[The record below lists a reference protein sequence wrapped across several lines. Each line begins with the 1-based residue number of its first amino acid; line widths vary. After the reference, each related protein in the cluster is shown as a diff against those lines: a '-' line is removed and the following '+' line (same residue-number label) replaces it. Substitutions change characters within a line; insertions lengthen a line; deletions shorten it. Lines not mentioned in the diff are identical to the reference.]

1 MNVLE
6 RLWSNSNSH
15 LVLAEMQNGPATLE
29 SSAAVSYRV
38 KHLQLTSEQLGF
50 KLRAGVHLYV
60 DFSIVNNKYYTIHDL
75 LFVESLNAEE
85 P

>member
-1 MNVLE
+1 MGQLNP
-6 RLWSNSNSH
+6 RTF
-15 LVLAEMQNGPATLE
+15 LVGMKSGPATLE
-29 SSAAVSYRV
+29 SSVAVSYKV